1 MQVPTSLLLSCKWR
15 LLWSWGKSS
24 EEGRQWLAGSRAV
37 SWGST
42 PPSFPHQIEWPE
54 PKSQA
59 QSPSH

>member
-1 MQVPTSLLLSCKWR
+1 MQVPTSLLLSCKW
-15 LLWSWGKSS
+15 SWGKSS
-24 EEGRQWLAGSRAV
+24 VEGRQWLAGSGAV

-42 PPSFPHQIEWPE
+42 PPSSPHKIERPE